1 MLCTD
6 RAIAIGEVNSVIQV
20 AAVFRLAFFRR
31 YIEMCSVVDFGV
43 FTMENVKQTISKA
56 ITVTVDTDITT
67 NDVFNWLCACNDAET
82 LHYLGK
88 AALNRARAIENP
100 DDDVFHSL

>member
-1 MLCTD
+1 M
-6 RAIAIGEVNSVIQV
+6 
-20 AAVFRLAFFRR
+20 RLAFFRR
-31 YIEMCSVVDFGV
+31 YIEMCLAVDFGV
-43 FTMENVKQTISKA
+43 LTMENVKQTISKT

-67 NDVFNWLCACNDAET
+67 NDIFNWLCACNDAET
-82 LHYLGK
+82 LRYLGK